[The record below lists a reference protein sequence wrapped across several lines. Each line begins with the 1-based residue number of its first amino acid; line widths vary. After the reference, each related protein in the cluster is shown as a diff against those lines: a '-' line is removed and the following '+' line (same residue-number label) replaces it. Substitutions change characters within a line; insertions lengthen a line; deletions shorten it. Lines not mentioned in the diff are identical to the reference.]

1 MRKNKT
7 MIVAFLSPALLCYL
21 IIFVY
26 PTIRTT
32 MMTFFE
38 MQSITTQMKD
48 WNFIGF
54 DNYKT
59 IFASPVYHQS
69 MINLVKIWFYG
80 GVATF
85 VLALMF
91 AVMLTSGIKGKSFF
105 RAIMYLPNVVS
116 AVAMGTMWVNYIFNS
131 RYGMLYKLGKFLN
144 WDAFAA
150 IQWTGP
156 DMIFTSMLIAYC
168 FGMIGYFMLI
178 FMSAIEGIPMSFYEA
193 ATLAGANLY
202 QKFRYIT
209 LPLLKD
215 VFRTNIVLWTVA
227 TAAFFVWSRVFTN
240 QGMSNG
246 TVTPVVYMY
255 NQLFGATQ
263 GVTEL
268 NVGAGAAIGVTMA
281 LIVLAMFL
289 ITSIIFKDDKLEY

>member
-32 MMTFFE
+32 MMTFYE
-38 MQSITTQMKD
+38 MPSITAKIAD
-48 WNFIGF
+48 WNFVGL

-59 IFASPVYHQS
+59 IFASQVYQQS

-80 GVATF
+80 GVGTF
-85 VLALMF
+85 ILAIMF
-91 AVMLTSGIKGKSFF
+91 AVMLTSGIKGKAFF

-131 RYGMLYKLGKFLN
+131 KYGMLNNLGEFLK
-144 WDAFAA
+144 WEAFAK

-178 FMSAIEGIPMSFYEA
+178 FMSAIESIPITFYEA
-193 ATLAGANLY
+193 ATLAGANIY

-281 LIVLAMFL
+281 LIVVIMFL

>member
-1 MRKNKT
+1 
-7 MIVAFLSPALLCYL
+7 
-21 IIFVY
+21 
-26 PTIRTT
+26 
-32 MMTFFE
+32 
-38 MQSITTQMKD
+38 
-48 WNFIGF
+48 
-54 DNYKT
+54 
-59 IFASPVYHQS
+59 
-69 MINLVKIWFYG
+69 
-80 GVATF
+80 
-85 VLALMF
+85 
-91 AVMLTSGIKGKSFF
+91 
-105 RAIMYLPNVVS
+105 MYLPNVVS

-268 NVGAGAAIGVTMA
+268 NVGAGA
-281 LIVLAMFL
+281 L
-289 ITSIIFKDDKLEY
+289 

>member
-1 MRKNKT
+1 
-7 MIVAFLSPALLCYL
+7 MIVAFLSPPALLCYL